1 MLALHILLQLENDF
15 KTSYVEVYPDD
26 SRHQDAILL
35 FQNILCWSLS
45 GGVEIPVKITRL
57 FQNILCWSLSSSV
70 SGLVIYTYISKHL
83 MLKFIGNT
91 FKFRLPEGN
100 FKTSYVEVYLAPA
113 KHDVINPPIFQNIL
127 CWSLSPDLLFRFNW
141 YLHFKTSYVEVYR
154 LRQLWK
160 SWQRRISK
168 HLMLKFIQTL
178 QTVCLAHCTFQNI
191 LCWSL
196 SEGEI
201 R

>member
-1 MLALHILLQLENDF
+1 MLKFISPKSNFREDI
-15 KTSYVEVYPDD
+15 
-26 SRHQDAILL
+26 R
-35 FQNILCWSLS
+35 
-45 GGVEIPVKITRL
+45 R
-57 FQNILCWSLSSSV
+57 
-70 SGLVIYTYISKHL
+70 ISKHL

-113 KHDVINPPIFQNIL
+113 KHDVINPPIFQNILCWSLSRYLSHLRVFSLHFKTSYVEVYRSRMRYLRYPAQFQNIL